1 MGDQSVSAK
10 IHARLNHPVI
20 DADGHWIEFEPT
32 LLDYLD
38 GVAGPSMVDRFRR
51 DDYLAGL
58 AGWSRMS
65 PEERRARRPTQPP
78 WWGLPARN
86 SLDRATAMLPRLL
99 YERMGDIGLDFAIA
113 YPTLALFFAGMKD
126 HELQLAAYRAYNVM
140 ASELFRG
147 LDDRLIPAACIP
159 MHTPGEAL
167 EELDFATGLGLR
179 AMMMTSLM
187 RRPIKA
193 AQQHDGESNRY
204 ANWPDALGLES
215 EYDYDPV
222 WAKCLALQVVPTF
235 HSASQGLGTRV
246 SYSNFVY
253 NHIGHFAAAG
263 EAVCKSLFLA
273 GVTRRFPALKFAFLE
288 GGVGWACMLYSDL
301 ISHWEKRNSSALEN
315 TNPANLD
322 VTSITEYFRRY
333 GTPTLTRH
341 IGQLESLRHLL
352 GDIEPVD
359 DFARCEIARAED
371 IPGLFVDNFYFGCE
385 ADDPVNSWA
394 FATRANPYGVKLRAI
409 MGSDIGHFDVF
420 EMTNV
425 LAEAYELVERHQVDE
440 ADFRDLV
447 FGNAV
452 RFWAGTNPDFFK
464 GTAIEKQAAAYLV
477 SESVA
482 GRRTE
487 NESAAAG

>member
-1 MGDQSVSAK
+1 MSMAEKSASAK
-10 IHARLNHPVI
+10 IHGRLNHPVI

-38 GVAGPSMVDRFRR
+38 GVAGPTMVDRFRR

-58 AGWSRMS
+58 ASWSRMS
-65 PEERRARRPTQPP
+65 PEERRARRAIQPP
-78 WWGLPARN
+78 WWGFPARN

-99 YERMGDIGLDFAIA
+99 HERMGEIGLDFAIA
-113 YPTLALFFAGMKD
+113 YPTLALFFAAIKD

-140 ASELFRG
+140 AAELFRG
-147 LDDRLIPAACIP
+147 VGDRLIPAACVP
-159 MHTPGEAL
+159 MHTPAEAI
-167 EELDFATGLGLR
+167 EELEFATKLGLR

-193 AQQHDGESNRY
+193 AQHNGETDRY
-204 ANWPDALGLES
+204 ANWPEALGLES

-222 WAKCLALQVVPTF
+222 WAKCLALRVAPTF

-301 ISHWEKRNSSALEN
+301 ISHWKKRNLAALDN

-322 VTSITEYFRRY
+322 VAAVTEYFRRY
-333 GTPTLTRH
+333 GTSSLSTH
-341 IGQLESLRHLL
+341 IDQLESLRHLL

-359 DFARCEIARAED
+359 DFARCGIARPED
-371 IPGLFVDNFYFGCE
+371 IRDLFVDNFYFGCE
-385 ADDPVNSWA
+385 ADDPVNAWA
-394 FATRANPYGVKLRAI
+394 FNTGVNPYGMKLHAI
-409 MGSDIGHFDVF
+409 MGSDIGHFDVVD
-420 EMTNV
+420 MTDV
-425 LAEAYELVERHQVDE
+425 LAEAYELVERQQLGED
-440 ADFRDLV
+440 DFRDFV

-452 RFWAGTNPDFFK
+452 RFWGGADPDFFK
-464 GTAIEKQAAAYLV
+464 GTAVERQAAAHLNENVV
-477 SESVA
+477 SQ
-482 GRRTE
+482 
-487 NESAAAG
+487 SAAGE

>member
-1 MGDQSVSAK
+1 MLNQSASAK
-10 IHARLNHPVI
+10 IHARLDHPVI

-38 GVAGPSMVDRFRR
+38 GVAGPAMVDRLRR

-65 PEERRARRPTQPP
+65 PEERRARRAIQPP

-99 YERMGDIGLDFAIA
+99 YERMADIGLDFAIA
-113 YPTLALFFAGMKD
+113 YPTLALFFAAIRD

-140 ASELFRG
+140 AAELFRG
-147 LDDRLIPAACIP
+147 VGDRLIPAACIP
-159 MHTPGEAL
+159 MHTPGEAI
-167 EELDFATGLGLR
+167 EELEFAAKLGLR

-187 RRPIKA
+187 RRPIKT
-193 AQQHDGESNRY
+193 AQPDGDSGRY

-215 EYDYDPV
+215 EYDYDSV
-222 WAKCLALQVVPTF
+222 WAKCLDLRVAPTF

-263 EAVCKSLFLA
+263 EAVCKSLFLG

-301 ISHWEKRNSSALEN
+301 IGHWKKRNPTALDN

-322 VTSITEYFRRY
+322 VVAVTEYFRRY
-333 GTPTLTRH
+333 GTSPLCQH
-341 IGQLESLRHLL
+341 LDQLDSLRHLL

-359 DFARCEIARAED
+359 DFARCGIVRAED
-371 IPGLFVDNFYFGCE
+371 IPNLFVDNFYFGCE

-394 FATRANPYGVKLRAI
+394 FKTGVNPYGVKLHAI
-409 MGSDIGHFDVF
+409 MGSDIGHFDVV
-420 EMTNV
+420 EMTEV
-425 LAEAYELVERHQVDE
+425 LAEAYELVERHQLGE
-440 ADFRDLV
+440 NDFRDFV

-452 RFWAGTNPDFFK
+452 RFWAGGNPDFFK
-464 GTAIEKQAAAYLV
+464 GTAIEKEAAAYL
-477 SESVA
+477 ESHP
-482 GRRTE
+482 E
-487 NESAAAG
+487 HNEKALTQSAAAE

>member
-1 MGDQSVSAK
+1 MGEQSVSAK

-38 GVAGPSMVDRFRR
+38 GVAGPAMVDRFRR
-51 DDYLAGL
+51 DDYLAGV
-58 AGWSRMS
+58 AAWSRLS
-65 PEERRARRPTQPP
+65 PEERRARRATQPP

-113 YPTLALFFAGMKD
+113 YPTLALFFAGMRD

-147 LDDRLIPAACIP
+147 LGDRLIPAACIP
-159 MHTPGEAL
+159 THTPGEAL
-167 EELDFATGLGLR
+167 EELEFATRSGLR

-187 RRPIKA
+187 RRPIRA
-193 AQQHDGESNRY
+193 AQHDSESSRY

-222 WAKCLALQVVPTF
+222 WAKCLALRVAPTF

-263 EAVCKSLFLA
+263 EAVCKSLFLG

-288 GGVGWACMLYSDL
+288 GGVGWACMLYTDL
-301 ISHWEKRNSSALEN
+301 ISHWKKRNSSALDN
-315 TNPANLD
+315 TNSANLD
-322 VTSITEYFRRY
+322 IAAVTECFRRY
-333 GTPTLTRH
+333 GTPAQARH
-341 IGQLESLRHLL
+341 IDQLQSLHHLL
-352 GDIEPVD
+352 GDVEPVD
-359 DFARCEIARAED
+359 DFARCAINRVED
-371 IPGLFVDNFYFGCE
+371 IPNLFVDNFYFGCE

-394 FATRANPYGVKLRAI
+394 FNNNVNPYGVKLRAL

-420 EMTNV
+420 EMTDV
-425 LAEAYELVERHQVDE
+425 LAEAYELVERHQVKE
-440 ADFRDLV
+440 ADFRDFV

-452 RFWAGTNPDFFK
+452 RFWAGANPDFFR
-464 GTAIEKQAAAYLV
+464 GTSIEK
-477 SESVA
+477 E
-482 GRRTE
+482 
-487 NESAAAG
+487 AAGYLAAESGRAERTVNGPVAAG

>member
-1 MGDQSVSAK
+1 
-10 IHARLNHPVI
+10 VI

-38 GVAGPSMVDRFRR
+38 AVAGPDMADRFRR

-65 PEERRARRPTQPP
+65 PEERRVRRAIQPP
-78 WWGLPARN
+78 WWGFPARN
-86 SLDRATAMLPRLL
+86 ALDRATAMLPPLL
-99 YERMGDIGLDFAIA
+99 NERMEEIGLDFAIA
-113 YPTLALFFAGMKD
+113 YPTLALFFAAIRD

-140 ASELFRG
+140 AAELFRG
-147 LDDRLIPAACIP
+147 VGDRLIPAACIP
-159 MHTPGEAL
+159 MHTPAEAI

-187 RRPIKA
+187 RRSIRP
-193 AQQHDGESNRY
+193 AQSDGDGGRY

-215 EYDYDPV
+215 EYDNDPV
-222 WAKCLALQVVPTF
+222 WAKCLALRVVPTF

-263 EAVCKSLFLA
+263 EAVCKSLFLG

-301 ISHWEKRNSSALEN
+301 ISHWKKRNLAALDN

-322 VTSITEYFRRY
+322 VAAVREYFRRH
-333 GTPTLTRH
+333 GSSPLARH
-341 IGQLESLRHLL
+341 VDQLDSLRHLL
-352 GDIEPVD
+352 GDVEPVD
-359 DFARCEIARAED
+359 DFARCGIARAED
-371 IPGLFVDNFYFGCE
+371 IPNLFVNNFYFGCE
-385 ADDPVNSWA
+385 ADDPVNTWA
-394 FATRANPYGVKLRAI
+394 FNAGVNPYGVKLHAI
-409 MGSDIGHFDVF
+409 MGSDIGHFDVVD
-420 EMTNV
+420 MSSV
-425 LAEAYELVERHQVDE
+425 LAEAYELVERRQLGE
-440 ADFRDLV
+440 NDFRDFV

-452 RFWAGTNPDFFK
+452 RFWAGANPDFFK
-464 GTAIEKQAAAYLV
+464 GTAIERQVAAYLDAQPD
-477 SESVA
+477 SH
-482 GRRTE
+482 E
-487 NESAAAG
+487 NAASRSAAAN

>member
-1 MGDQSVSAK
+1 MAEKSASAE
-10 IHARLNHPVI
+10 IHDRLNHPVI

-38 GVAGPSMVDRFRR
+38 GVAGPAMVDRLRR

-65 PEERRARRPTQPP
+65 LEERRSRRAIQPP

-86 SLDRATAMLPRLL
+86 ALDRATAMLPRLL
-99 YERMGDIGLDFAIA
+99 RERMDEIGLDFAIA
-113 YPTLALFFAGMKD
+113 YPTLALFFAAIRD

-140 ASELFRG
+140 AAELFR
-147 LDDRLIPAACIP
+147 DVSDRLIPAACIP
-159 MHTPGEAL
+159 MHTPAEAIAEL
-167 EELDFATGLGLR
+167 EFATKQGLR

-193 AQQHDGESNRY
+193 AQQDGESSRY
-204 ANWPDALGLES
+204 ASWPEALGLES

-222 WAKCLALQVVPTF
+222 WTKCLALGVVPTF

-263 EAVCKSLFLA
+263 EAVCKSLFLG

-301 ISHWEKRNSSALEN
+301 INHWKKRNLAALDN

-322 VTSITEYFRRY
+322 VGAVTEYFRRY
-333 GTPTLTRH
+333 ASSSIAKH
-341 IGQLESLRHLL
+341 IDRLESLRHLL
-352 GDIEPVD
+352 GDVEPVD
-359 DFARCEIARAED
+359 DFAQCGIDRAED
-371 IPGLFVDNFYFGCE
+371 IANRFVNNFYFGCE

-394 FATRANPYGVKLRAI
+394 FNSAVNPYGVKLHAI
-409 MGSDIGHFDVF
+409 MGSDIGHFDVVD
-420 EMTNV
+420 MTDV
-425 LAEAYELVERHQVDE
+425 LAEAYELVERRQLGED
-440 ADFRDLV
+440 DFRDFV

-452 RFWAGTNPDFFK
+452 RFWSGANPDFFK
-464 GTAIEKQAAAYLV
+464 GTAIERHANAYLA
-477 SESVA
+477 STLE
-482 GRRTE
+482 RNE
-487 NESAAAG
+487 NVINQSAAAK

>member
-1 MGDQSVSAK
+1 MLMADKSASAK
-10 IHARLNHPVI
+10 IRERLRHPVI

-38 GVAGPSMVDRFRR
+38 GVAGPAMVDRFRR

-65 PEERRARRPTQPP
+65 VEERRARRAIQPP
-78 WWGLPARN
+78 WWGFPARN
-86 SLDRATAMLPRLL
+86 ALDRATAMLPRLL
-99 YERMGDIGLDFAIA
+99 HERMDEIGLDFAIA
-113 YPTLALFFAGMKD
+113 YPTLALFFAAIRD

-140 ASELFRG
+140 AAELFRDVG
-147 LDDRLIPAACIP
+147 DRLIPAACIP
-159 MHTPGEAL
+159 MHTPGEAI
-167 EELDFATGLGLR
+167 EELEFATRLGLR

-193 AQQHDGESNRY
+193 AEHDGDRGRY

-222 WAKCLALQVVPTF
+222 WAKCVALQVAPTF

-263 EAVCKSLFLA
+263 EAVCKSLFLG

-288 GGVGWACMLYSDL
+288 GGVGWACMLYGDL
-301 ISHWEKRNSSALEN
+301 ISHWKKRNLTAVEN
-315 TNPANLD
+315 TNPARLD
-322 VTSITEYFRRY
+322 VAAVAESFRRY
-333 GTPTLTRH
+333 GTSPLSTHLD
-341 IGQLESLRHLL
+341 QLESLRHLL

-359 DFARCEIARAED
+359 DFARCGIVRAED
-371 IPGLFVDNFYFGCE
+371 IPHLFVDNFYFGCE
-385 ADDPVNSWA
+385 ADDPVNAWA
-394 FATRANPYGVKLRAI
+394 FNPGVNPYGVKLHAI
-409 MGSDIGHFDVF
+409 MGSDIGHFDVV
-420 EMTNV
+420 EMTDV
-425 LAEAYELVERHQVDE
+425 LAEAHELVERRQLGED
-440 ADFRDLV
+440 DFRDFV

-452 RFWAGTNPDFFK
+452 RFWAGANPGFFK
-464 GTAIEKQAAAYLV
+464 GTAVEKQAAAYLAAQPQHSHEV
-477 SESVA
+477 LT
-482 GRRTE
+482 R
-487 NESAAAG
+487 SAAD

>member
-1 MGDQSVSAK
+1 MAEKSASAK
-10 IHARLNHPVI
+10 IHRRLNHPVI

-38 GVAGPSMVDRFRR
+38 AVAGPAMADRFRH
-51 DDYLAGL
+51 DDYLTGL

-65 PEERRARRPTQPP
+65 LEERHARRAIQPP
-78 WWGLPARN
+78 WWGFPARN
-86 SLDRATAMLPRLL
+86 SLDRATAMLPGLL
-99 YERMGDIGLDFAIA
+99 HERMDEIGLDFAIA
-113 YPTLALFFAGMKD
+113 YPTLALFFAAIRD

-140 ASELFRG
+140 AAELFRG
-147 LDDRLIPAACIP
+147 VGDRLIPAACIP
-159 MHTPGEAL
+159 MHTPAEAIAEL
-167 EELDFATGLGLR
+167 EFVTGLGLR

-193 AQQHDGESNRY
+193 AQQNGESGRY
-204 ANWPDALGLES
+204 ANWPDALGLDS

-222 WAKCLALQVVPTF
+222 WAKCLALRVVPTF

-301 ISHWEKRNSSALEN
+301 ISHWKKRNLAALDD

-322 VTSITEYFRRY
+322 VGAMTAHFRRY
-333 GTPTLTRH
+333 ATSPLAKH
-341 IGQLESLRHLL
+341 IDQLESLRHLL
-352 GDIEPVD
+352 GDIEPAD
-359 DFARCEIARAED
+359 DFARCGIARAED
-371 IPGLFVDNFYFGCE
+371 IPKLFVNNFYFGCE
-385 ADDPVNSWA
+385 ADDPVNTWA
-394 FATRANPYGVKLRAI
+394 FNPGVNPYGVKLHAL
-409 MGSDIGHFDVF
+409 MGSDIGHFDVI

-425 LAEAYELVERHQVDE
+425 LAEAYELIERRQLGED
-440 ADFRDLV
+440 DFRDFV

-452 RFWAGTNPDFFK
+452 RFWGGADPDFFK
-464 GTAIEKQAAAYLV
+464 GTAVERQAAEYLAK
-477 SESVA
+477 S
-482 GRRTE
+482 
-487 NESAAAG
+487 NELSQSAAGK